1 MRKEKKHTKLNDL
14 EKTYKEK
21 QLMWKTKIR
30 LDSNKFRRFWKWV
43 CYLIAFPFVWLFY
56 NIRDWRTF
64 VIFVI
69 VFLVVSC
76 EVWVP
81 YLIAFICWNNE
92 TLRYSMLGV
101 GSACWLFWAGPG
113 TPFIIICISLTIGI
127 KSVFNKIKQK
137 RIVKKIEKTNSEKCP
152 YEIEKD

>member
-1 MRKEKKHTKLNDL
+1 MNLKEL
-14 EKTYKEK
+14 EKNYHEK
-21 QLMWKTKIR
+21 QLKWKTKIR
-30 LDSNKFRRFWKWV
+30 LESNKFKRFWKWV
-43 CYLIAFPFVWLFY
+43 WYLIAFPFVWLFY
-56 NIRDWRTF
+56 NLRDWRTL

-76 EVWVP
+76 EVWIP
-81 YLIAFICWNNE
+81 YLIAVICWNNE

-101 GSACWLFWAGPG
+101 GSACWLFWAGPF

-127 KSVFNKIKQK
+127 KSVFNKIKHK
-137 RIVKKIEKTNSEKCP
+137 RIVKKTQKLNSEKCP